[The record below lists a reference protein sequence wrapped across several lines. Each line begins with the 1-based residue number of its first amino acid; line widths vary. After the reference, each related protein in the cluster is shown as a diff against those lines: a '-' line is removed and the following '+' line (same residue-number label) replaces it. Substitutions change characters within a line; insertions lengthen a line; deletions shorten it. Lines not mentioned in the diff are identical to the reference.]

1 MSGLA
6 SEEVAEDYKSSLEDL
21 TGNDRFQISNLTVIA
36 KENTEHAMA
45 ISRVLENHIRTTPP
59 QHKLPALYVV
69 DSIVKNVGTPYTLF
83 LGRNMYQTFMNAY
96 TLVDAQTRRKLDEML
111 KTWKEPVPGSLDTRP
126 VFPPDITRSIESALI
141 KARTAALQQ
150 EQARSNLLQRGRG
163 GGTPPAM
170 ARPGVSHHGVNGQS
184 HRTLTPPSGH
194 RPGNELDALNR
205 DLESC
210 ILAARNDF
218 ASAPFDP
225 TTQQRLKALLDLQT
239 IMRNQQLTPDQ
250 LRLVRDQISAFRPQ
264 TSTTHPGP
272 SAVAAPPQAPQ
283 AQISTPPAAAPIVPV
298 AATPTPAQQP
308 VSQSLQNLLNS
319 RTLAELIK
327 NTAIRQQ
334 PTPPPPVPQ
343 MAPVAP
349 MATMHPQMSAT
360 GSSTPQPD
368 NPLIAALRSRGI
380 LPPASAPPAMGQA
393 PSGTGEA
400 LPFLIPG
407 GMRPTSS
414 VPTPPVSMTASS
426 VVPAT
431 TASMKI
437 PRVALVVSLYEAKSN
452 RCGTCGRRFPAT
464 QEGKEKKARHLDWH
478 FKTNQRMSEAAKRA
492 QTRSWYVDERV
503 CNSDLSPNLFGV
515 CIGLTSNFLLITCRI
530 GSNLVKSMTI
540 SQRAM
545 AMITP
550 TESLVPKVPTPK
562 PDPPAWIRA
571 PNDAARRNT
580 PCPICQEKF
589 ESTWS
594 EDVQDW
600 IWQDAIQVGTRVY
613 HASCY
618 AEVTKG
624 GPVPRS
630 STPQAQV
637 QARTSTPDSV
647 LGKRKA
653 ETSNSPG
660 KTRIK
665 TEV

>member
-1 MSGLA
+1 MSGLV
-6 SEEVAEDYKSSLEDL
+6 SDEVAEDYKSSLEDL

-45 ISRVLENHIRTTPP
+45 ISRVLENHIRSTPP
-59 QHKLPALYVV
+59 QQKLPALYVV

-126 VFPPDITRSIESALI
+126 VFPPEITRSIESALI

-150 EQARSNLLQRGRG
+150 EQARGSRDILNRVRNT
-163 GGTPPAM
+163 GTPPGM
-170 ARPGVSHHGVNGQS
+170 SRQVNNHHGTNGQGYG
-184 HRTLTPPSGH
+184 TPTPPQGH
-194 RPGNELDALNR
+194 RPASELEALNR
-205 DLESC
+205 DLEAC
-210 ILAARNDF
+210 ILSARNDF
-218 ASAPFDP
+218 AAAPFDP

-250 LRLVRDQISAFRPQ
+250 LRLVRDQLSAFRPQ
-264 TSTTHPGP
+264 APVAQNPAP
-272 SAVAAPPQAPQ
+272 SAP
-283 AQISTPPAAAPIVPV
+283 PPAAAPIPPPAPV
-298 AATPTPAQQP
+298 PTPPSQP
-308 VSQSLQNLLNS
+308 PSQALQNLLNS

-334 PTPPPPVPQ
+334 PTPPPAIPNVMPQ
-343 MAPVAP
+343 MPS
-349 MATMHPQMSAT
+349 MPQMPQMPPVSN
-360 GSSTPQPD
+360 TPQPE

-380 LPPASAPPAMGQA
+380 LPPASAPPVMG
-393 PSGTGEA
+393 STGQPPTENP
-400 LPFLIPG
+400 LPFLMPG
-407 GMRPTSS
+407 GMRSTPPA
-414 VPTPPVSMTASS
+414 PTPPVSMPVSS
-426 VVPAT
+426 TVPMN

-452 RCGTCGRRFPAT
+452 RCGTCGRRFPTT

-492 QTRSWYVDERV
+492 QTRSWYVDER
-503 CNSDLSPNLFGV
+503 DW
-515 CIGLTSNFLLITCRI
+515 I
-530 GSNLVKSMTI
+530 KSREVDDDQPVADTD
-540 SQRAM
+540 A
-545 AMITP
+545 T
-550 TESLVPKVPTPK
+550 TEGGPGAEGNASKQGPPK
-562 PDPPAWIRA
+562 AWIRA
-571 PNDAARRNT
+571 PNDATLRNT

-600 IWQDAIQVGTRVY
+600 IWEDAIKVGARVY

-618 AEVTKG
+618 AEVTKD
-624 GPVPRS
+624 GPAPRS
-630 STPQAQV
+630 STPQA
-637 QARTSTPDSV
+637 RTGTPDSV

-653 ETSNSPG
+653 EGNDSPGG

-665 TEV
+665 TEA